1 MILETRDTISCEMRA
16 VLWGWRHCMP
26 HRLPFLYCG
35 RVYLRAPLRFGTYA
49 VITLH
54 TMDFRSLGLSDDL
67 LDGLDAMNIKT
78 PTPIQLQA
86 IPLALE
92 GRDLIAC
99 AQTGTGKTAAFV
111 LPMIDIITGY
121 KPKIEGSIRALIIVP
136 TRELALQID
145 QQLQAIAYFTPIT
158 SVPVYGGS
166 DGSTF
171 DQQKQAMTSGVE
183 VVVATP
189 GKLISHLNLGYVKLD
204 GLEFLVLDEAD
215 RMMDMGFVDDIH
227 KIISFL
233 PKDRQTLMFSA
244 TMAPAIRE
252 LTKKILH
259 DPAEISIALSKPA
272 EGVEQQ
278 AYVIFDMQ
286 KARILE
292 HILRTNP
299 AQCIVIFAGRKI
311 EVRNLTR
318 HLQKQ
323 GFNASGMHSD
333 LEQDER
339 EQVMLDF
346 RNRKLRILVATD
358 VVSRGID
365 IDDIDLVLN
374 YDVPRDPEDYV
385 HRVGRTARASRKGQA
400 ITFVN
405 EKQMR
410 EFGRIEDLIGY
421 SVKKMEM
428 PDDIGR
434 GPQYDPKAKV
444 RDERGGG
451 DRRGGPRRPSNGGG
465 GRGRGRSAAV

>member
-1 MILETRDTISCEMRA
+1 
-16 VLWGWRHCMP
+16 
-26 HRLPFLYCG
+26 
-35 RVYLRAPLRFGTYA
+35 
-49 VITLH
+49 
-54 TMDFRSLGLSDDL
+54 MDFRSLGLSEEL
-67 LDGLDAMNIKT
+67 LAGLDAMNIKT
-78 PTPIQLQA
+78 PTPIQQQA
-86 IPLALE
+86 IPLALD

-99 AQTGTGKTAAFV
+99 AQTGTGKTAAFL
-111 LPMIDIITGY
+111 LPIIDIITGY
-121 KPKIEGSIRALIIVP
+121 KPKKEGSIRALVIVP

-145 QQLQAIAYFTPIT
+145 QQMQAIAYFTPIT
-158 SVPVYGGS
+158 SVAVYGGS

-171 DQQKQAMTSGVE
+171 DQQKQALTSGVE

-189 GKLISHLNLGYVKLD
+189 GKLISHLNLGYVQLE

-215 RMMDMGFVDDIH
+215 RMMDMGFVDDIK
-227 KIISFL
+227 KIIGFL
-233 PKDRQTLMFSA
+233 PSDRQTLMFSA
-244 TMAPAIRE
+244 TMAPPIRE
-252 LTKKILH
+252 LTKAILH
-259 DPAEISIALSKPA
+259 DPEEISIALSKPA
-272 EGVEQQ
+272 EGVDQQ

-292 HILRTNP
+292 HILNTNP
-299 AQCIVIFAGRKI
+299 GTSIVIFAGRKI

-318 HLQKQ
+318 HLRQK
-323 GFNASGMHSD
+323 GFNANGMHSD
-333 LEQDER
+333 LEQEER

-365 IDDIDLVLN
+365 IDDIDLVIN

-421 SVKKMEM
+421 EVKKMPM
-428 PDDIGR
+428 PDDIGK
-434 GPQYDPKAKV
+434 GPRYDPKARV
-444 RDERGGG
+444 QSEGGGRRGGG
-451 DRRGGPRRPSNGGG
+451 GRPNGGG
-465 GRGRGRSAAV
+465 GGRPSGGGGGRSGAGGGQRRG